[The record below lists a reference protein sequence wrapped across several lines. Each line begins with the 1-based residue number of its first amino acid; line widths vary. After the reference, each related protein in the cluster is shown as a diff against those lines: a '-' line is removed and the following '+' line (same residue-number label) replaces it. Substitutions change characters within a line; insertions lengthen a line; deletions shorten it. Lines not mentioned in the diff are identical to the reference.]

1 MKKRLL
7 LVAAMILSVGGLST
21 CGNGRLSEFGARSS
35 EKTVKKAESKE
46 SQTPNKVPEET
57 ESRANSGQE
66 AAKRLSKRLNQR
78 NRRRPIRCL
87 RKRKVEQIQGK
98 KQRKDCQK
106 G

>member
-7 LVAAMILSVGGLST
+7 LAAAIILSVGGLST

-46 SQTPNKVPEET
+46 SQTLKKVPEET
-57 ESRANSGQE
+57 ESRANSGQV

-78 NRRRPIRCL
+78 KHRRSKRCL
-87 RKRKVEQIQGK
+87 RHRKVRRIRG
-98 KQRKDCQK
+98 R
-106 G
+106 